1 MIKKRANRP
10 SLYYSLV
17 DMLDQRH
24 PLYQLADK
32 IDWGCFEEAFT
43 PLYSEGMGTPPRIPT
58 TRKKETLSFSTSGC
72 GKIHKKGHVKHD
84 FRKCSTFTKLQKSCS
99 FVPCQNGQLDL
110 KTGDS
115 IKTLGFCHRPNLS

>member
-10 SLYYSLV
+10 SL

-43 PLYSEGMGTPPRIPT
+43 PHYSEGMGAPA
-58 TRKKETLSFSTSGC
+58 
-72 GKIHKKGHVKHD
+72 
-84 FRKCSTFTKLQKSCS
+84 
-99 FVPCQNGQLDL
+99 
-110 KTGDS
+110 
-115 IKTLGFCHRPNLS
+115 